1 MPGTMNANRTNFI
14 INYMVIIKPAS
25 IAVINRL
32 FKEKKDER
40 REMS

>member
-32 FKEKKDER
+32 FKEKEDER
-40 REMS
+40 RKML